1 MVVCQI
7 DYEERSMI
15 GLAKGANAMH
25 IDVPE
30 ELISRLR
37 ERAACAPGA
46 SEADVIREALDSL
59 DWRDAERVAIQA
71 GLDAIRAGR
80 VRSFEEFDAEFCRTN
95 GIGAD
100 A

>member
-1 MVVCQI
+1 LFAGFDQG
-7 DYEERSMI
+7 ELSMI
-15 GLAKGANAMH
+15 RLDRGASAMH

-37 ERAACAPGA
+37 ERAASAPGA

-59 DWRDAERVAIQA
+59 DWRDAERVAIQE

-80 VRSFEEFDAEFCRTN
+80 VRSFEQFDAEFCRSN
-95 GIGAD
+95 GIGPD